1 MKDETKPAK
10 AVFLVLPIKRRM
22 IIVQYSL
29 FCRLR
34 HQAGFRVKKF
44 AAILF
49 VMVASSLLLADMMA
63 CKPRIRL
70 PEDGSMT
77 GSTKW
82 LVISSLYCQ
91 MKAEPASASLDKGI
105 LRKGTVLKIEESRFS
120 TAENEQGTLWFKV
133 QNAGQSGWV
142 SSRDVHAYPTEMQ
155 ARNAARRME

>member
-1 MKDETKPAK
+1 
-10 AVFLVLPIKRRM
+10 M
-22 IIVQYSL
+22 IIVQYSR
-29 FCRLR
+29 FCKLR
-34 HQAGFRVKKF
+34 HQAGFCVKKI
-44 AAILF
+44 AAILSLIF
-49 VMVASSLLLADMMA
+49 ASSLLLAGMAA

-70 PEDGSMT
+70 PEDGSIT
-77 GSTKW
+77 GSAKW

-142 SSRDVHAYPTEMQ
+142 SIRDAHTYPTETQ